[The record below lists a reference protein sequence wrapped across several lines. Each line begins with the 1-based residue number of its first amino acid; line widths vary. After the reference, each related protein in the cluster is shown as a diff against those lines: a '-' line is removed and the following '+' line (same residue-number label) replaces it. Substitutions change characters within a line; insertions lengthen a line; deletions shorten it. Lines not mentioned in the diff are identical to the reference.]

1 MQTLRSKVHTPS
13 LTTKLLPFFLPSP
26 TVPAR
31 RRPGRRKPFFEK
43 FGTLLKQRSDAFL
56 LHVNSPVPPH
66 GEESDT
72 PPPANGTAGPGG
84 GGPAGP
90 SSVAVI
96 LGPAGILGPPIAT
109 NGDAS
114 PGKLGDAENYVSR
127 QREGGLMGR
136 GKMGLRE
143 IRHDR
148 VELAVQRGE
157 CVPLC
162 ATRGA
167 SINNPSSS
175 IERHRT
181 HILSIGGFPGGWNRL
196 PSPRFGEM

>member
-1 MQTLRSKVHTPS
+1 MVEMSVPS
-13 LTTKLLPFFLPSP
+13 SDGDRPATKESP
-26 TVPAR
+26 GSGGTVPAVVPADG
-31 RRPGRRKPFFEK
+31 RPGRRKPFFEK

-114 PGKLGDAENYVSR
+114 PGKLCDAENYN
-127 QREGGLMGR
+127 GYFGI
-136 GKMGLRE
+136 GK
-143 IRHDR
+143 
-148 VELAVQRGE
+148 V
-157 CVPLC
+157 
-162 ATRGA
+162 
-167 SINNPSSS
+167 N
-175 IERHRT
+175 
-181 HILSIGGFPGGWNRL
+181 
-196 PSPRFGEM
+196 